1 MGNKTSYR
9 TNNHTKHSSTLKIT
23 STNSNGHRY
32 FDTADEIDYKRQLHG
47 SPRFRRKQTKQS
59 YFDKKAKHHQQQQK
73 KSQTV
78 SSYLNVSL
86 QSIGDRTV
94 SFFSRSFN
102 FLHRDSGDT
111 RHSTNG
117 YLKHQHRPPSYR
129 NTSRRKYQTSSL
141 RNPYRRSNTN
151 FPVRGHEALFLPE
164 FSIKG
169 KITEADFEVID
180 IIARGAFGNVIQ
192 VCSLNDNKIYA
203 MKIMSK
209 SQIVRDNAV
218 QQVKDEVTIA
228 QSCLTHPFIVH
239 TYFYWQS
246 RRYLYII
253 TDYVQN
259 GELLSLWLRIR
270 RFPELI
276 VKIYI
281 AQVSLVLDYLHQKG
295 IIYRDVKMENILLD
309 VEGNIKII
317 DFGLSKWLPQG
328 SRTTTICG
336 TLQYIAPE
344 VLSVR
349 PYDHRVD
356 WYSLGILMYACL
368 FGEYPVSATKDHI
381 TMANKV
387 LSHSF
392 HIPYLGATRKDHHPY
407 YKDLLLQLLHKDPNQ
422 RLCNLETFRETP
434 YMSTLDFDRVY
445 TKYYSPIKLLCQ
457 LKPEWTHEIETLY
470 HIQQPRTNG
479 NYTEDNDDF
488 YISQLSSSPSR
499 SISPGYHQLNGDSRN
514 CSQYQNVQEL
524 FQKFST

>member
-9 TNNHTKHSSTLKIT
+9 TYSQTKHSSSLTLT
-23 STNSNGHRY
+23 STNSNDHRDV
-32 FDTADEIDYKRQLHG
+32 DTTDEIDYKRQLHG

-59 YFDKKAKHHQQQQK
+59 YFDKKAKHQQQQQQQK
-73 KSQTV
+73 KTQTV

-102 FLHRDSGDT
+102 FLHRDLADT
-111 RHSTNG
+111 RHSTNDH
-117 YLKHQHRPPSYR
+117 LKQQYRPSSYR
-129 NTSRRKYQTSSL
+129 NISRRKYQTSSL

-169 KITEADFEVID
+169 KITEADFEVVD

-192 VCSLNDNKIYA
+192 VCSITDNKIYA

-218 QQVKDEVTIA
+218 QQMKDEVTIA
-228 QSCLTHPFIVH
+228 QSCRTHPFIVH

-281 AQVSLVLDYLHQKG
+281 AQVALVLNYLHQKG

-309 VEGNIKII
+309 REGNIKII
-317 DFGLSKWLPQG
+317 DFGLSKWLSQG
-328 SRTTTICG
+328 SKTTTICG

-392 HIPYLGATRKDHHPY
+392 YIPCLATTSKEHHQY
-407 YKDLLLQLLHKDPNQ
+407 YKDLLLQLLHKDPNR
-422 RLCNLETFRETP
+422 RLSSLEKFCQTH

-445 TKYYSPIKLLCQ
+445 SKYYSPIHLLCQ
-457 LKPEWTHEIETLY
+457 LKPEWKHEIETLY
-470 HIQQPRTNG
+470 HLKQTTTNG
-479 NYTEDNDDF
+479 D
-488 YISQLSSSPSR
+488 
-499 SISPGYHQLNGDSRN
+499 
-514 CSQYQNVQEL
+514 YQMG
-524 FQKFST
+524 